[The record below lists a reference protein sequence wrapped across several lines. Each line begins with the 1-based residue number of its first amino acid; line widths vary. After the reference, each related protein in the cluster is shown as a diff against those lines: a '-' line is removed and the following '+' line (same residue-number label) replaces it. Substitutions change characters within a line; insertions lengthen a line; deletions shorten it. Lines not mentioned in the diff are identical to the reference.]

1 MTPRKF
7 HIQWVLVLI
16 GGKFF
21 DRTLC
26 SWRVHRVRNQLFY
39 YAESQTCREICLLI
53 TLLCVPLSNW
63 LLNPWPV
70 LGGYNGE
77 VDHLDRRPEKII
89 VEVNP
94 WEPVSGRW
102 WMEKDNFTNIL
113 TWSFINSNSFIQCQS
128 NVEETNLFAIFW
140 ENVRL
145 YCRPFFWS
153 TDRRIDLSHAKDW
166 PRHENFFKDANI
178 LLFFF
183 QP

>member
-7 HIQWVLVLI
+7 HIQRVLVLI

-21 DRTLC
+21 DRTLSSWR

-70 LGGYNGE
+70 LGGDNGE
-77 VDHLDRRPEKII
+77 VDHLHRRPEKII

-94 WEPVSGRW
+94 WEPERGRW
-102 WMEKDNFTNIL
+102 WIGKDNFTKIL
-113 TWSFINSNSFIQCQS
+113 TWCFINSKTYIQYQ
-128 NVEETNLFAIFW
+128 TNAMLKKLI
-140 ENVRL
+140 
-145 YCRPFFWS
+145 C
-153 TDRRIDLSHAKDW
+153 
-166 PRHENFFKDANI
+166 
-178 LLFFF
+178 LLFSGKTFVF
-183 QP
+183 IADHSFGLLTGE